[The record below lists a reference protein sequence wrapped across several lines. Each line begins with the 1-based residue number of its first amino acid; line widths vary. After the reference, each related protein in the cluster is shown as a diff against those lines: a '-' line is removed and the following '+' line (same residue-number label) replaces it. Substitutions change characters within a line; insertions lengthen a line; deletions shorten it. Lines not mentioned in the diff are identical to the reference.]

1 MKKILLSMSMIAV
14 VAVVAIG
21 ATGAFFSD
29 TETSTGNTFTAGA
42 IDLTVDSEQHYNN
55 LVDTFA
61 VLYGSAAHRNW
72 DVFYSIVKNIASWPE
87 ARRKEYLEKLPKE

>member
-1 MKKILLSMSMIAV
+1 MKDAYLQEAD
-14 VAVVAIG
+14 
-21 ATGAFFSD
+21 AFGVRRRAWF
-29 TETSTGNTFTAGA
+29 EQEPNNAH
-42 IDLTVDSEQHYNN
+42 LVSEQHYNN